1 MASDPNTNARLA
13 SFAIS
18 LARVLVVRASLPLSP
33 RPCASPHMVPC
44 PTPVPKTHE
53 RPKHLPKQSLKGVSG
68 EIVIL
73 EEAAYCD
80 AGLVSEVV
88 VPLLSMQSS
97 VLLCISTLLDGANH
111 YSKMIALR
119 DASGRPVFRSI
130 QISLVCDACLATD
143 SPELCRHKLGSLP
156 RWISSAKVETV
167 RALLSEDPVRARPPA
182 RSPAF
187 PPTRRARA
195 IPTPLPFAGHAAA
208 RDYGNR

>member
-1 MASDPNTNARLA
+1 MDT
-13 SFAIS
+13 
-18 LARVLVVRASLPLSP
+18 
-33 RPCASPHMVPC
+33 ASPHMVPC
-44 PTPVPKTHE
+44 PTPRAKKLTSAQNTA
-53 RPKHLPKQSLKGVSG
+53 PKQSLKGVSG

-119 DASGRPVFRSI
+119 DASGRQVFRSI
-130 QISLVCDACLATD
+130 QISLVCDACLATEN
-143 SPELCRHKLGSLP
+143 PELCRHKLGSLP

-187 PPTRRARA
+187 PPGGARA
-195 IPTPLPFAGHAAA
+195 IPTPLPFVGDASS
-208 RDYGNR
+208 